1 MKYDVMPSLV
11 QLEKKEL
18 QKLCAQVK
26 ETIATNVKLSEK
38 KSSSFGTMDLWNMR
52 RTMKTA
58 GRLGS
63 YRAKIQ
69 PLV

>member
-1 MKYDVMPSLV
+1 MKSDVMPSLV
-11 QLEKKEL
+11 HLEKKEL
-18 QKLCAQVK
+18 QKLCVQVK
-26 ETIATNVKLSEK
+26 ETIATNVKFSEK

-58 GRLGS
+58 GRLGNN
-63 YRAKIQ
+63 RAKIQ